1 MYPTMNG
8 GGSTASA
15 ILAFMGMAGGAYY
28 LYNKKG
34 ANNPTRVPNSNPDFA
49 AKNKLLTWRT

>member
-34 ANNPTRVPNSNPDFA
+34 ANNPPRVLSGAN
-49 AKNKLLTWRT
+49 